1 MGKEAKLFMFYKI
14 KRVLDIII
22 SLFGIL
28 ILFPF
33 FVLVA
38 FAIKVESKGPVIFK
52 QERIGLNGRVFN
64 IYKFRS
70 MCVGAEK
77 SGVYERKGDTR
88 VTKVGKFIRKTSID
102 EFPQLVNILRGDMS
116 IIGPRPTLTYHP
128 WPYQDYTTM
137 QKKRFAVRP
146 GVTGWAQIKGRKDV
160 PWDKRIEYDLY
171 YVRNCSLLLDFRIF
185 FVTIFKVLL
194 MKDNYNIGETALDN
208 KNRVKGNREDKKQTK
223 KEVG

>member
-1 MGKEAKLFMFYKI
+1 MGKEAKLFMYYKI

-33 FVLVA
+33 FILVA

-52 QERIGLNGRVFN
+52 QERIGLNGKVFN

-102 EFPQLVNILRGDMS
+102 EFPQLVNILKGDMS

-128 WPYQDYTTM
+128 RQYQDYTNM

-171 YVRNCSLLLDFRIF
+171 YVGNCSLLLDLRIF

-208 KNRVKGNREDKKQTK
+208 KNRVKGNQEDKKQTK